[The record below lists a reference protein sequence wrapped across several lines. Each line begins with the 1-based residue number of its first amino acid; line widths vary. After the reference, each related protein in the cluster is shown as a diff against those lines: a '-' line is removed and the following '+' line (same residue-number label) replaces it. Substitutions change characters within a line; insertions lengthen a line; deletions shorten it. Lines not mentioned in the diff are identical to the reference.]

1 MASAS
6 IHAGADGRNVMI
18 SDRIRSPACLG
29 DHRSGEESNMPGE
42 IRVEIREA
50 PTTGRVA
57 VVSIAHEAKLN
68 TLNPPLMRDFIAAM
82 ERLSADATLHAA
94 VLTGAGGKAF
104 VGGADITVMADL
116 ADGEAARAFITL
128 VHGCCQAV
136 RDCPVPVIGRLN
148 GWTLG
153 AGLELA
159 AACDMRIAAEHAQ
172 FGMPEVRVG
181 IPSVVEAALLP
192 GLIGWGRTR
201 RLLLLAETIGAAEA
215 LSWGLVEAVVPA
227 DGLDAA
233 VQDWLGHLGAAGRR
247 ALRLQKR
254 LIRQWEDLPMREAVA
269 AGIPAFAAAWETEE
283 PRRMLGAFRQ
293 RRAASP

>member
-1 MASAS
+1 
-6 IHAGADGRNVMI
+6 
-18 SDRIRSPACLG
+18 
-29 DHRSGEESNMPGE
+29 MPGE

-50 PTTGRVA
+50 PATGRVA

-68 TLNPPLMRDFIAAM
+68 TLNPALMRDFIAAM

-116 ADGEAARAFITL
+116 ADGEAAQAFITL
-128 VHGCCQAV
+128 VHGCCRAV

-215 LSWGLVEAVVPA
+215 LSWGLVEAVVPVA
-227 DGLDAA
+227 ELDAA
-233 VQDWLGHLGAAGRR
+233 VLDWLGHLGAAGRQ

-254 LIRQWEDLPMREAVA
+254 LIRQWEDLPMRDAVA
-269 AGIPAFAAAWETEE
+269 AGIPAFAAAWETDE

-293 RRAASP
+293 RRASSS

>member
-1 MASAS
+1 
-6 IHAGADGRNVMI
+6 
-18 SDRIRSPACLG
+18 
-29 DHRSGEESNMPGE
+29 MPGE

-50 PTTGRVA
+50 PATGRVA

-68 TLNPPLMRDFIAAM
+68 TLNPALMRDFIAAM

-116 ADGEAARAFITL
+116 ADGEAAQAFITL
-128 VHGCCQAV
+128 VHGCCRAV

-227 DGLDAA
+227 AELDAA
-233 VQDWLGHLGAAGRR
+233 VLDWLGHLGAAGRQ

-254 LIRQWEDLPMREAVA
+254 LIRQWEDLPMRDAVA
-269 AGIPAFAAAWETEE
+269 AGIPAFAAAWETDE

-293 RRAASP
+293 RRASST

>member
-18 SDRIRSPACLG
+18 SDRNRSPACLG